1 MNKIVYLSYS
11 DLTMCYRRL
20 HEYDNAIEIGKRKIE
35 ALKEANQDYTHAMRE
50 LEISIRLKQDNYLSN
65 LKKESES
72 LYYCN
77 QFDEALPLLK
87 EAIELGTDRY
97 QTFKF
102 TSHIYIIKKDKEE
115 YIQIINSL
123 PTELEV
129 EITVDKDLAKYHLDE
144 EDLIADEITLE
155 TNRLVKTFK
164 YTILEEK

>member
-1 MNKIVYLSYS
+1 MVVKFNFNLEAWIEGVEIEADSEEEAKEKLYRMNAQELIEAGYVNTS
-11 DLTMCYRRL
+11 DVDDVEGEVIEKTLRVRAFDI
-20 HEYDNAIEIGKRKIE
+20 EYDIEE
-35 ALKEANQDYTHAMRE
+35 DDY
-50 LEISIRLKQDNYLSN
+50 D
-65 LKKESES
+65 
-72 LYYCN
+72 
-77 QFDEALPLLK
+77 
-87 EAIELGTDRY
+87 
-97 QTFKF
+97 
-102 TSHIYIIKKDKEE
+102 DKEE

>member
-1 MNKIVYLSYS
+1 MIVKFNFNLEAWIEGVEIEADSEEEAREKLYRMNAQELIEAGYVNTS
-11 DLTMCYRRL
+11 DVDDVEGEVIEKTLKVRAFDI
-20 HEYDNAIEIGKRKIE
+20 EYDIEE
-35 ALKEANQDYTHAMRE
+35 DDYE
-50 LEISIRLKQDNYLSN
+50 
-65 LKKESES
+65 
-72 LYYCN
+72 
-77 QFDEALPLLK
+77 
-87 EAIELGTDRY
+87 
-97 QTFKF
+97 
-102 TSHIYIIKKDKEE
+102 DKED

>member
-1 MNKIVYLSYS
+1 MRVKFNFNLEAWIEGVEIEADSEEEAKEKLYRMNAQELIEAGYVNTS
-11 DLTMCYRRL
+11 DINDVEGEVIEKTLRVRAFDI
-20 HEYDNAIEIGKRKIE
+20 EYDIEE
-35 ALKEANQDYTHAMRE
+35 DDYE
-50 LEISIRLKQDNYLSN
+50 
-65 LKKESES
+65 
-72 LYYCN
+72 
-77 QFDEALPLLK
+77 
-87 EAIELGTDRY
+87 
-97 QTFKF
+97 
-102 TSHIYIIKKDKEE
+102 DKED

>member
-1 MNKIVYLSYS
+1 MIVKFNFNLEAWIEGVEIEADSEEEAKEKLYRMNAQELIEAGYVNTS
-11 DLTMCYRRL
+11 DVDDVEGEVIEKTLRVRAFDI
-20 HEYDNAIEIGKRKIE
+20 EYDIEE
-35 ALKEANQDYTHAMRE
+35 DDYE
-50 LEISIRLKQDNYLSN
+50 
-65 LKKESES
+65 
-72 LYYCN
+72 
-77 QFDEALPLLK
+77 
-87 EAIELGTDRY
+87 
-97 QTFKF
+97 
-102 TSHIYIIKKDKEE
+102 DKED

>member
-1 MNKIVYLSYS
+1 MIVKFNFNLEAWIEGVEIEADSEEEAKEKLYRMNAQELIEAGYVNTS
-11 DLTMCYRRL
+11 DVDDVEGEVIEKTLRVRAFDI
-20 HEYDNAIEIGKRKIE
+20 EYDIEE
-35 ALKEANQDYTHAMRE
+35 DDY
-50 LEISIRLKQDNYLSN
+50 D
-65 LKKESES
+65 
-72 LYYCN
+72 
-77 QFDEALPLLK
+77 
-87 EAIELGTDRY
+87 
-97 QTFKF
+97 
-102 TSHIYIIKKDKEE
+102 DKEE